1 MTETTPHKD
10 AGHRQRLR
18 EKFLVSGLSGF
29 HDYEIVELLLT
40 LATPRRDCKAPAK
53 AAMAVFKTLQGVLNA
68 APEELCQIDG
78 IGPKN
83 IFGLRLV
90 KAVADRYLEKTL
102 VNRPLVG
109 NSSDLLKYLNHTL
122 RDRQRE
128 TFSALFLDAK
138 NKVLDVEV
146 LSEGSLTESP
156 VYPREVVKRALAHHA
171 AALICCHNH
180 PSGEPEPSRQDIAI
194 TRKLV
199 LACKTMGITVHEHI
213 IVGEQGYFSFADNG
227 YMAKFHQEADAFE
240 SSRHV
245 SEKIDDTQS

>member
-1 MTETTPHKD
+1 MTETTTHKG

-18 EKFLVSGLSGF
+18 EKFLASGLSGF

-40 LATPRRDCKAPAK
+40 LATPMKDCKEPAK
-53 AAMAVFKTLQGVLNA
+53 EALAAFKTLQGVFNA
-68 APEELCQIDG
+68 APEELCRIRG

-83 IFGLRLV
+83 MFGLRLV
-90 KAVADRYLEKTL
+90 KAVADRYLEKSL

-122 RDRQRE
+122 RDKQRE

-138 NKVLDVEV
+138 NKVIDVEV

-180 PSGEPEPSRQDIAI
+180 PSGEPEPSRQDLAI

-199 LACKTMGITVHEHI
+199 MACKTMGITVHEHI
-213 IVGEQGYFSFADNG
+213 IVGEHGHFSFADNG
-227 YMAKFHQEADAFE
+227 YMAKFHQEAEALE
-240 SSRHV
+240 SGRHV
-245 SEKIDDTQS
+245 NEETGGEQP